1 MSQISL
7 ALKNEEKESAF
18 KFLTIIFK
26 VVSLFFSHTLRVGDE
41 FPQRMQLS
49 WQSLQLTQCIS
60 NATMDHLF
68 IREYGAR
75 FYSKDVVQSV
85 LH

>member
-1 MSQISL
+1 ML
-7 ALKNEEKESAF
+7 
-18 KFLTIIFK
+18 
-26 VVSLFFSHTLRVGDE
+26 LFSNTLQDGKE
-41 FPQRMQLS
+41 FPQQMQLS
-49 WQSLQLTQCIS
+49 WQFLQLTQCIS

-75 FYSKDVVQSV
+75 FYSKDVVQSA